1 MSVQFSIDDRGL
13 KRALTT
19 YAVTRRKSDADVV
32 NKAMRYWLPFAA
44 RRVKDK
50 TPGEAHIKRDLMT
63 GARSR
68 ITGPRRSIWSNTRAA
83 AIVASRLRERG
94 QLVAISPKIG
104 PQLNAKLAKAVRAD
118 FFDKVRALVAAKQ
131 RSAHYLR
138 AGFIP
143 AFRVFNV
150 PFRGIGKQ
158 RRFKGLSKGIQ
169 AKPSLTGTVQA
180 FATNQREGAFK
191 IAPNAFR
198 HALRDVQRQFL
209 RWLRA
214 DVENTAKR
222 SGFY

>member
-13 KRALTT
+13 RRAMTA

-50 TPGEAHIKRDLMT
+50 TPGPAKIRRELTKTANKISRGRNKSRDQLVNTVAAALIAARMRKK
-63 GARSR
+63 GA
-68 ITGPRRSIWSNTRAA
+68 ILPRRKDADAIDLKRINDFYTR
-83 AIVASRLRERG
+83 VRLF
-94 QLVAISPKIG
+94 V
-104 PQLNAKLAKAVRAD
+104 NARV
-118 FFDKVRALVAAKQ
+118 
-131 RSAHYLR
+131 RSANYLR

-143 AFRVFNV
+143 AFRQFNV
-150 PFRGIGKQ
+150 PGRGVPGQ
-158 RRFKGLSKGIQ
+158 NRFKGQSRGIK
-169 AKPSLTGTVQA
+169 AKPSLTGQVEA

-198 HALRDVQRQFL
+198 HAIRDVQRQFL

-214 DVENTAKR
+214 DVEGTARR